1 MRVYTRESVI
11 MFHMSPAEEK
21 DMTRKHFQ
29 MIANVVKNIDDPK
42 TRHAVAMDFAMRLKA
57 ENPRFD
63 ISRFVGACNS
73 YATVGS
79 VEVKF

>member
-1 MRVYTRESVI
+1 

-21 DMTRKHFQ
+21 DMTREHFQ

>member
-1 MRVYTRESVI
+1 
-11 MFHMSPAEEK
+11 MFITSPAKEK

-42 TRHAVAMDFAMRLKA
+42 VRHAVAMDFALKLKA

-63 ISRFVGACNS
+63 ISKFVGACDS

-79 VEVKF
+79 VEVQF

>member
-1 MRVYTRESVI
+1 
-11 MFHMSPAEEK
+11 MSPAEEK

-42 TRHAVAMDFAMRLKA
+42 IRHAVAMDFALKLKT

-63 ISRFVGACNS
+63 ISRFVGACDS
-73 YATVGS
+73 YATPDS
-79 VEVKF
+79 VEVQF

>member
-1 MRVYTRESVI
+1 
-11 MFHMSPAEEK
+11 
-21 DMTRKHFQ
+21 MTRKHFQ

-63 ISRFVGACNS
+63 ISRFVSACNS

>member
-1 MRVYTRESVI
+1 
-11 MFHMSPAEEK
+11 
-21 DMTRKHFQ
+21 MTRKDFQ
-29 MIANVVKNIDDPK
+29 MIADVVKNIDDHK
-42 TRHAVAMDFAMRLKA
+42 ARHAVAMDFALKLKDV
-57 ENPRFD
+57 NPRFD

>member
-1 MRVYTRESVI
+1 
-11 MFHMSPAEEK
+11 
-21 DMTRKHFQ
+21 MTRKHFQ
-29 MIANVVKNIDDPK
+29 MIANVVTNIDDHK
-42 TRHAVAMDFAMRLKA
+42 VRHAVAMDFALKLKA

-73 YATVGS
+73 YATPGT

>member
-1 MRVYTRESVI
+1 

>member
-1 MRVYTRESVI
+1 
-11 MFHMSPAEEK
+11 
-21 DMTRKHFQ
+21 MTRKHFQ

-42 TRHAVAMDFAMRLKA
+42 IRHAVAMDFALKLKG

-73 YATVGS
+73 YAAPSAVTHGL
-79 VEVKF
+79 EVKF